1 MYTQMKPSTLAV
13 LILMNMMCTIAY
25 FDHASF
31 LGAKAE
37 EATLLVNSYGSN
49 EETRF
54 TKGINLGRKLMDS
67 SLDSSRV
74 FSVSDINRIMNPGP
88 RP

>member
-1 MYTQMKPSTLAV
+1 M
-13 LILMNMMCTIAY
+13 AY

-37 EATLLVNSYGSN
+37 ETTLLMNSYESN

-67 SLDSSRV
+67 SVDSSRV
-74 FSVSDINRIMNPGP
+74 FSISDINRIMNPGP

>member
-1 MYTQMKPSTLAV
+1 MKPSTVAL
-13 LILMNMMCTIAY
+13 LILMNVMCTMAY

-37 EATLLVNSYGSN
+37 ETNLLMNSYESN

-67 SLDSSRV
+67 SLYSSRV

>member
-1 MYTQMKPSTLAV
+1 MKPSTVAL
-13 LILMNMMCTIAY
+13 LILMNMMCTMAY

-31 LGAKAE
+31 LGAKTE
-37 EATLLVNSYGSN
+37 ETTLLMNSYESN

-88 RP
+88 HP

>member
-1 MYTQMKPSTLAV
+1 M
-13 LILMNMMCTIAY
+13 AY

-37 EATLLVNSYGSN
+37 ETTLLVTSYGSN

-54 TKGINLGRKLMDS
+54 MKGINLGRKLMDS
-67 SLDSSRV
+67 SVDSNRV
-74 FSVSDINRIMNPGP
+74 FSISDINRIMNPSP
-88 RP
+88 HP

>member
-1 MYTQMKPSTLAV
+1 MKPSTVAL
-13 LILMNMMCTIAY
+13 LILMNMMCTMAY

-37 EATLLVNSYGSN
+37 ETTMLVNSYESN

>member
-1 MYTQMKPSTLAV
+1 MKPSTVAL
-13 LILMNMMCTIAY
+13 LILMNVMCTMAY

-37 EATLLVNSYGSN
+37 ETNLLMNSYESN

-67 SLDSSRV
+67 SVDSSRV

>member
-1 MYTQMKPSTLAV
+1 MKPSTVAL
-13 LILMNMMCTIAY
+13 LILMNMMCTMAY

-37 EATLLVNSYGSN
+37 ETTLLVNSYGSN

-54 TKGINLGRKLMDS
+54 MKGINLGRKLMDS
-67 SLDSSRV
+67 SVDSSRV
-74 FSVSDINRIMNPGP
+74 FSISDINRIMNPGP

>member
-1 MYTQMKPSTLAV
+1 MQPSTVAL
-13 LILMNMMCTIAY
+13 LILMNMMCTMAY

-31 LGAKAE
+31 LGAKAKE
-37 EATLLVNSYGSN
+37 TTLLMNSYESN

-54 TKGINLGRKLMDS
+54 TKGINLGRKLMVS
-67 SLDSSRV
+67 SPESNRV
-74 FSVSDINRIMNPGP
+74 YSVSDFNRIRNSSP

>member
-1 MYTQMKPSTLAV
+1 MKPSTVAL
-13 LILMNMMCTIAY
+13 LILMNMMCTMAY

-37 EATLLVNSYGSN
+37 ETTLLMHSYESN